1 MPYHYLE
8 TPDAKIE
15 WNVYRYNVE
24 IWVACLIKSIMH
36 LILTIN
42 PPAVLTKAWRLVCRT
57 RALHEPLHK
66 RRTLSVGTPCVRGYV
81 ERACNLLFCYDA
93 MLQAPKH
100 VHEY

>member
-15 WNVYRYNVE
+15 WNVYRYDVE
-24 IWVACLIKSIMH
+24 ILVACLIKSIMH
-36 LILTIN
+36 SILTIN

-57 RALHEPLHK
+57 RVLHEPLHK
-66 RRTLSVGTPCVRGYV
+66 RKTLSVGTLS
-81 ERACNLLFCYDA
+81 ACDLLFCYDA
-93 MLQAPKH
+93 MLQALKH